1 MRGRL
6 LIVVPLLALLVSG
19 AALAGRGDPRER
31 LTPVDQKRARAML
44 LRPSDFGLAYRAI
57 PPSSRASGFYCA
69 ALDESRLTI
78 TGKGQSPTFQGGVEF
93 ASSLSRVYRTAG
105 EATTAWGL
113 GTTPAGEACARK
125 ELESQFRTAGT
136 RVVSFARM
144 PFPRFAERSQRYRV
158 VVESQGVR
166 AFVDAI
172 ALKKG
177 RAVVGLVLGSGL
189 TPMPTAEEIRL
200 TRSVAR
206 RMASAMKGSQSG

>member
-1 MRGRL
+1 MPGRL
-6 LIVVPLLALLVSG
+6 LILVALLALLVSG

-31 LTPVDQKRARAML
+31 LTPADLKRARAML
-44 LRPSDFGLAYRAI
+44 LRSSDFGPAYRAI
-57 PPSSRASGFYCA
+57 PPTSSTSQFYCP

-78 TGKGQSPTFQGGVEF
+78 TGKRQSPTFQGGVEF

-105 EATTAWGL
+105 EAATSWKL

-136 RVVSFARM
+136 RVASFTRM
-144 PFPRFAERSQRYRV
+144 PFPRFTERSQRYRV
-158 VVESQGVR
+158 VIESQGVR

-177 RAVVGLVLGSGL
+177 RAEVGLILGSGL
-189 TPMPTAEEIRL
+189 TPMPIDEEIRL

-206 RMASAMKGSQSG
+206 RMASAMKGSPSG